1 MVGASQVHA
10 HTHTSC
16 TDVEGACFVAVY
28 WSERDNDQCET
39 TPYAG
44 TIIAMGDADAQ
55 HLGVL
60 APQQRPS
67 STAIIQYKDCSAE
80 FLDLA
85 LLSAVGSPCTE
96 ACNECCGSKS
106 TVVPAAGRR
115 RMWLLKEFDTDA
127 IRAKRH
133 TLDAEPTA
141 SMPPRESKGPRAKA
155 KAKAKAAK
163 GVSAATLQE
172 QLDAC
177 KQQLAQL
184 QEKAKQHSAGQAE
197 SSSDDDET
205 LGQAGL
211 KQAARQRKRKRQKPN
226 VIKSD
231 SEDDDMPLR
240 DVLPRLV
247 PKRDTKVKVT
257 KATSAWCKTG

>member
-1 MVGASQVHA
+1 
-10 HTHTSC
+10 
-16 TDVEGACFVAVY
+16 
-28 WSERDNDQCET
+28 
-39 TPYAG
+39 
-44 TIIAMGDADAQ
+44 
-55 HLGVL
+55 
-60 APQQRPS
+60 
-67 STAIIQYKDCSAE
+67 
-80 FLDLA
+80 
-85 LLSAVGSPCTE
+85 
-96 ACNECCGSKS
+96 
-106 TVVPAAGRR
+106 
-115 RMWLLKEFDTDA
+115 MWLLKEFDTDA

-141 SMPPRESKGPRAKA
+141 SMPPRGGKGPRAKA
-155 KAKAKAAK
+155 KAKGKAKAAK
-163 GVSAATLQE
+163 GVAADTLQE

-184 QEKAKQHSAGQAE
+184 QEKAKQRSARQAQ

-211 KQAARQRKRKRQKPN
+211 KQAARQRKRKRQKAN

-247 PKRDTKVKVT
+247 PKRNTKVKVT
-257 KATSAWCKTG
+257 KRRK